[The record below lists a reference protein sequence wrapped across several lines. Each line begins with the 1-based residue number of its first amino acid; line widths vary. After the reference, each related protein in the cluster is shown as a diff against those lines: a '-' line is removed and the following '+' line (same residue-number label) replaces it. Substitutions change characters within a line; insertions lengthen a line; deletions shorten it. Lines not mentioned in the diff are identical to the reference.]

1 MADKSDAITRWWRG
15 LSLRAKVT
23 GVTVSLLVLGL
34 LAAGIGTLAF
44 LRNTL
49 ITSLDQTLEQMAP
62 TDVASGFLDITG
74 SGDDV
79 TFIPKD
85 SVAPSDTWVAIYH
98 PDGTRVITAGGD
110 DSEHQPVF
118 PETLTIAQTSSRGT
132 AAFGLE
138 SANGGSGFR
147 ASHAPFP
154 VVGPSGSAEIYYSQ
168 IVAQPIG
175 PINQLVAT
183 YLGIYSILAIII
195 IVGGALLTRALVTLT
210 FRSLGQVETTAM
222 AIAAGDFSQRLTDIE
237 PTTTEVGRLKTAL
250 NAMLGRVDAAI
261 SQRDGAVRQMRRF
274 IGDASHELRT
284 PLVTVR
290 GWAELYRMGAISGDE
305 DVAQAMDR
313 IESEA
318 KRMGLLVEDLLAL
331 ARLDERRDVVFT
343 AVDLRPV
350 ARDAALD
357 VRATSPSRL
366 VTVIDTTAQVETKD
380 APPAGD
386 SAAPL
391 PSAARRRGTPAAGR
405 RVPGASLSLLRRK
418 PRPVPAVPA
427 ASDERPPVALD
438 FAASTETTSTP
449 PIVFGDENRIRQV
462 VANLLG
468 NAKRF
473 TADDSPIEL
482 RVGVDTDANAG
493 WIEVADHGEGV
504 PDQIKDKIFQRFWR
518 ADTSRA
524 RETGGTGLG
533 LSIVS
538 SIVEA
543 LHGRVWV
550 FDTPRGGA
558 TFHVEFPLA
567 EPRDAAEHLD
577 IETQPLPKL
586 RTAE

>member
-1 MADKSDAITRWWRG
+1 M
-15 LSLRAKVT
+15 
-23 GVTVSLLVLGL
+23 
-34 LAAGIGTLAF
+34 AF

-49 ITSLDQTLEQMAP
+49 VQNLNTSLEQAVP
-62 TDVASGFLDITG
+62 TDVASGLIEIEVDD
-74 SGDDV
+74 SGQP
-79 TFIPKD
+79 TFRVKQN
-85 SVAPSDTWVAIYH
+85 VAPSDTWVALY
-98 PDGTRVITAGGD
+98 DREGALLITAGGED
-110 DSEHQPVF
+110 DDEEHVPVF
-118 PETLTIAQTSSRGT
+118 PASFPPQKTAEQGT
-132 AAFGLE
+132 ASFFLE
-138 SANGGSGFR
+138 AAGGGSGFR
-147 ASHAPFP
+147 AAVDIYP
-154 VVGPSGSAEIYYSQ
+154 VENLGDFYTQLIARP
-168 IVAQPIG
+168 VA
-175 PINQLVAT
+175 PINQVVGT
-183 YLGIYSILAIII
+183 FLGIYSILALITV
-195 IVGGALLTRALVTLT
+195 VGGALLTRWLVTLT

-237 PTTTEVGRLKTAL
+237 PATTEVGRLKTAL

-261 SQRDGAVRQMRRF
+261 TQRDSSVRQMRRF

-290 GWAELYRMGAISGDE
+290 GWAELYRMGAISGDD

-343 AVDLRPV
+343 PVDLRPV

-357 VRATSPSRL
+357 VRATSPQRL
-366 VTVIDTTAQVETKD
+366 VTVIDTTVDDVEGPADDDDD
-380 APPAGD
+380 AP
-386 SAAPL
+386 SES
-391 PSAARRRGTPAAGR
+391 PSSPPRRRGGPTAARRGAG
-405 RVPGASLSLLRRK
+405 ATLSLLRRK
-418 PRPVPAVPA
+418 PRPVPAA
-427 ASDERPPVALD
+427 QATGSSEMPPVAPVDLSP
-438 FAASTETTSTP
+438 AEGGPASTP
-449 PIVFGDENRIRQV
+449 PIVLGDENRIRQV

-482 RVGVDTDANAG
+482 RVGVDTAAGMG

-543 LHGRVWV
+543 IHGRVYV
-550 FDTPRGGA
+550 TDTPGGGA
-558 TFHVEFPLA
+558 TFHVDFPLA
-567 EPRDAAEHLD
+567 QTRDAAEHLLV
-577 IETQPLPKL
+577 ETQPISRL
-586 RTAE
+586 RLDEDL